1 MKFYEREKE
10 LQQLKDIQQASA
22 DAAQMTVVTGRH
34 RSGKTQLVLS
44 ATADVPTLYFF
55 IARKAESLLC
65 HEFAVE
71 VSRVLGLADMS
82 EVNDFRT
89 LFKNLMAASK
99 EQRFNVIID
108 EFQEFNTI
116 NANIFTDLQSLW
128 DRNKDRSRICL
139 FLLGS
144 DTAQATRIFDGN
156 HAPLAGRVTNVI
168 HLEPYSS
175 EVLKS
180 ILAEHSPKYTP
191 EDLLAFYTFTGGV
204 PKYVESLVKAGALTA
219 DKMIDLVCSEGSPFI
234 SEGKQLLIEDF
245 GKEYTIYFSILTCI
259 ANDITSRSYI
269 EEYIQK
275 EIGGYLTRLETDFH
289 LIRKLTP
296 LFSKSGSKNVRYT
309 IVDNFLRF
317 WFRFIYS
324 HADLVERG
332 MYDELRGIVKSD
344 FESYSNLCLLNWHR
358 LRFIESQE
366 FSLIGGWWDHRGE
379 NDIDLVGMDEEA
391 KRAVIAG
398 IARKS
403 SDIDPHTLAQKAVVL
418 HDALEG
424 YQVEYRAYGLDEL

>member
-1 MKFYEREKE
+1 MNFYERDSE
-10 LQQLKDIQQASA
+10 LQRLKDIQQAA
-22 DAAQMTVVTGRH
+22 DSAAQMTVVMGRH

-44 ATADVPTLYFF
+44 ATSDVPTLYFF

-71 VSRVLGLADMS
+71 VDRVLGLADMS

-89 LFKNLMAASK
+89 LFKALMAASK
-99 EQRFNVIID
+99 ERKFNVIID

-116 NANIFTDLQSLW
+116 NPKIFTDLQSLW
-128 DRNKDRSRICL
+128 DRNKDRSHICL

-144 DTAQATRIFDGN
+144 DNAQATRIFEGN
-156 HAPLAGRVTNVI
+156 HAPFAGRVTNVV
-168 HLEPYSS
+168 HLKPFTTAT
-175 EVLKS
+175 LKE
-180 ILAEHSPKYTP
+180 IMAANNPGYTP

-204 PKYVESLVKAGALTA
+204 PKYVETLVKAKALTA
-219 DKMIDLVCSEGSPFI
+219 DSIIDFLCTEDSPFLN
-234 SEGKQLLIEDF
+234 EGKQLLIEDF

-259 ANDITSRSYI
+259 ANDITSRSNV

-317 WFRFIYS
+317 WFRFVYS

-332 MYDELRGIVKSD
+332 QYEELRTIIKSQFD
-344 FESYSNLCLLNWHR
+344 EYSNLCLHGWFMHR
-358 LRFIESQE
+358 FAESGQ
-366 FSLIGGWWDHRGE
+366 FGTIGGWWDHHGD
-379 NDIDLVGMDEEA
+379 NDIDLIGMNEDE
-391 KRAVIAG
+391 KRVVIAG
-398 IARKS
+398 IARNS
-403 SDIDPHTLAQKAVVL
+403 ADIDPHNLAQRAAVISDSL
-418 HDALEG
+418 DG
-424 YQVEYRAYGLDEL
+424 YQVEYKAYGLAEL